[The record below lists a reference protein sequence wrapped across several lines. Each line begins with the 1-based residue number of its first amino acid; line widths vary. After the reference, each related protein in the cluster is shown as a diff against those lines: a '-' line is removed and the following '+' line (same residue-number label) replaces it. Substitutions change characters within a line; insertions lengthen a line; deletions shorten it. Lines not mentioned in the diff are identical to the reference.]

1 MNGCKVFLEHEL
13 VLLDE
18 ELDEIVLHF
27 GTIMICP
34 LLHQLVETFFEGIV
48 LGHPGVPPIDLILST
63 VGTGPSRSSR
73 RLSLVVLELLYLSLD
88 FFCLFAQAS
97 NCCVCA
103 LELDLNL
110 LDQLG
115 KLVSI
120 SQF

>member
-1 MNGCKVFLEHEL
+1 MNGCKVFLEHKL
-13 VLLDE
+13 VLLNE
-18 ELDEIVLHF
+18 ELDEIVLHL
-27 GTIMICP
+27 GAVVIRP
-34 LLHQLVETFFEGIV
+34 LLHQLVETFFEGVV

-63 VGTGPSRSSR
+63 VGTSHCSRS
-73 RLSLVVLELLYLSLD
+73 LSLVILKLLHLGLD

-97 NCCVCA
+97 NCCVSA